1 MDRVDLDDDSMA
13 RNRGTRPSLGQDALN
28 YLNARIDEEDIRVYK
43 RHVLEQR
50 GGQGAYTILVFAR
63 LVERACERLKIPYGT
78 GSSINKRQKM
88 GNGPHISIADVVL
101 FYSAKFPSDLA
112 PAPSTFG
119 NHRSIYLRAKACMI
133 NLENR
138 ELTQEDQSFLQ
149 AVRAIVH
156 TPLAELALVQPEGY
170 GSLSAFRTRVDILE
184 KMFHKKVKAKE
195 K

>member
-1 MDRVDLDDDSMA
+1 MA
-13 RNRGTRPSLGQDALN
+13 RNRGNRPSLAQDVLN
-28 YLNARIDEEDIRVYK
+28 YLNARIDEEDILVYK

-63 LVERACERLKIPYGT
+63 LVERACEKLKIPYGT
-78 GSSINKRQKM
+78 GSSMNKKQTT
-88 GNGPHISIADVVL
+88 GNGPRISIADVVL

-119 NHRSIYLRAKACMI
+119 NHRSIYLRAKTCMV

-138 ELTQEDQSFLQ
+138 ELNQEDQTFLRSL
-149 AVRAIVH
+149 RAIVH
-156 TPLAELALVQPEGY
+156 TPLAELAMVQPEAY
-170 GSLSAFRTRVDILE
+170 GSLSAFRMRIDLLE

-195 K
+195 N